1 MIGIKDLPFN
11 LVVNFNCHK
20 YIRLS
25 LHLAIGLL
33 NPMHLAI
40 SYHRFIY
47 SPESYSIKFELYQVA
62 TGSSEEYICIDK
74 KPISNDFTINFSSVF
89 RYLQIYTV

>member
-25 LHLAIGLL
+25 LHLAI
-33 NPMHLAI
+33 
-40 SYHRFIY
+40 SYHRFVSAFIY

-62 TGSSEEYICIDK
+62 NIYSEEYICIDK

-89 RYLQIYTV
+89 RYLQICSSKNFNF